1 VLKGPARSLLV
12 LTNGPGFIVTMEG
25 SAPGPNG
32 TRVPAIMATA
42 SRDLVHWSDPVVVQ
56 KFERHPEPGCRNN
69 PTDYIY
75 AYPAMLD
82 PNSKGLNFDTAGD
95 TAYIYLTRFHGCHTF
110 DRDLVRVP
118 VTIEMTR
125 CTSTVSLHLCRESS
139 ELCCFYRQ

>member
-1 VLKGPARSLLV
+1 
-12 LTNGPGFIVTMEG
+12 
-25 SAPGPNG
+25 
-32 TRVPAIMATA
+32 MATA

-69 PTDYIY
+69 PTAYIY

-110 DRDLVRVP
+110 DRAWCGFL
-118 VTIEMTR
+118 
-125 CTSTVSLHLCRESS
+125 
-139 ELCCFYRQ
+139 